1 LNTIIENR
9 NKNYIKYKNEINN
22 IEWEVSEPEGSY
34 VSNFSFPIIT
44 KNIDKLVEE
53 LNINNIECRPLICG
67 SINEHPF
74 WYERYGKQE
83 LPNSNYVHNYGL
95 YIPNNHEMIDEEINK
110 IIEIVNRNL

>member
-1 LNTIIENR
+1 
-9 NKNYIKYKNEINN
+9 
-22 IEWEVSEPEGSY
+22 
-34 VSNFSFPIIT
+34 
-44 KNIDKLVEE
+44 
-53 LNINNIECRPLICG
+53 LICG